1 MILGLLVLIT
11 ALCISAVA
19 IYYSVSGLVAI
30 FAAAALPIVIMGGA
44 LEIGKLVT
52 AVWLHKYWHKARW
65 WLKYYLA
72 IAVVVL
78 MFITSMGIFGF
89 LSKAHIEQTSAAN
102 EGIAQIERI
111 EQELVRQ
118 DAVIVRAR
126 ERIAEAEASVGAGND
141 AVQEQIDKEQS
152 RIDTAY
158 ERIQPAID
166 EQNTIIQTQLQALED
181 QVNVYEEELVSLDA
195 DLQRLNGVVENYRTE
210 LADTSVASIEEQ
222 VQPYNDQIAQ
232 LDADLER
239 INTQAN
245 EYEQRITDLQID
257 TSAIESL
264 KTRVAAIEE
273 NIVVV
278 TNKLQSNER
287 EKIKEGQ
294 AVIGVT
300 SDGLF
305 GGNTTRAYN
314 TWLEAQRARISEL
327 QAQETGLRTQ
337 AQSTLDTE
345 RDRLT
350 EQVKDLR
357 GTQTNNVLQRK
368 QSLLNAVDS
377 IRSGAVDEAKIMR
390 ANIQTKIDTV
400 LEIDIPANREARQT
414 AQDAITA
421 LRQADDPRIN
431 TARQAIKDLRAS
443 ADAQIAASNTLI
455 QRLRD
460 TITIGKDADVEAII
474 DTQEKKIV
482 EANNTIDSLTENK
495 YKLQA
500 EYRKLEAEVGPIKYL
515 AEFIYGETDQD
526 ILEEAVR
533 WVIITIIFVF
543 DPLAVLLLIAS
554 QATFEMRR
562 AGKENNNDNP
572 SNDNKHDEHAQSGKH
587 QDRSN
592 EAKST
597 TSSSASE
604 RTSVV
609 SGEDERDNTQSGT
622 TGDGGSTSE
631 GLDREQL
638 ERSIFVEALEGDEDY
653 KAAKKAW
660 KTDHPEQNIKYYKDR
675 YIKGKDE
682 DLPWHQEPYIQNNE
696 QDESSLWSKLQKR
709 NE

>member
-1 MILGLLVLIT
+1 M
-11 ALCISAVA
+11 
-19 IYYSVSGLVAI
+19 
-30 FAAAALPIVIMGGA
+30 
-44 LEIGKLVT
+44 
-52 AVWLHKYWHKARW
+52 
-65 WLKYYLA
+65 KYYLSFA
-72 IAVVVL
+72 LVVL

-126 ERIAEAEASVGAGND
+126 ERIVEAEASVGAGNN
-141 AVQEQIDKEQS
+141 AVQDQIDKEQG

-195 DLQRLNGVVENYRTE
+195 DLQRLNSVVESYRTE
-210 LADTSVASIEEQ
+210 LAGTSVASIEAQ
-222 VQPYNDQIAQ
+222 VQPYSDQIAQ

-245 EYEQRITDLQID
+245 EYEQRISEVSID
-257 TSAIESL
+257 NSAIEAL
-264 KTRVAAIEE
+264 QQQIADIE
-273 NIVVV
+273 NAIVVT
-278 TNKLQSNER
+278 TNKLQSTER
-287 EKIKEGQ
+287 AKIQEGQ

-305 GGNTTRAYN
+305 GSNTRTALAK
-314 TWLEAQRARISEL
+314 WVDAQQSRISTL
-327 QAQETGLRTQ
+327 QTQAVQLRTQ
-337 AQSTLDTE
+337 AQGTLDAE
-345 RDRLT
+345 RTRLT
-350 EQVKDLR
+350 DLVKDLR
-357 GTQTNNVLQRK
+357 GTQTDNVLQRK

-377 IRSGAVDEAKIMR
+377 IRSGAVDEAKLMR

-400 LEIDIPANREARQT
+400 LDIDIPANRKARQT

-460 TITIGKDADVEAII
+460 TITIGKDADIEAVI
-474 DTQEKKIV
+474 DTQENKIV
-482 EANNTIDSLTENK
+482 EANNTIDSLTEDK
-495 YKLQA
+495 YTLQA

-562 AGKENNNDNP
+562 TSKENKNDN
-572 SNDNKHDEHAQSGKH
+572 SVDDNKHVKYAHH
-587 QDRSN
+587 
-592 EAKST
+592 
-597 TSSSASE
+597 TSS
-604 RTSVV
+604 
-609 SGEDERDNTQSGT
+609 DK
-622 TGDGGSTSE
+622 TGDGETFINRNTEDTGEESNSTTELRNTAGAGQQRGMPAE

-638 ERSIFVEALEGDEDY
+638 KRSNFVETLEGDEDY

-682 DLPWHQEPYIQNNE
+682 DLPWHQEPYVQNNE

>member
-102 EGIAQIERI
+102 EGVAQIERI

-126 ERIAEAEASVGAGND
+126 ERIAEAEASVGAGNN
-141 AVQEQIDKEQS
+141 AVQEQIDKEQG

-195 DLQRLNGVVENYRTE
+195 DLQRLNGVVENYRNE
-210 LADTSVASIEEQ
+210 LADTSVASIEAQ

-245 EYEQRITDLQID
+245 EYEQRISEVSID
-257 TSAIESL
+257 NSAIEAL
-264 KTRVAAIEE
+264 QQQIADIE
-273 NIVVV
+273 NTIVVT
-278 TNKLQSNER
+278 TNKLQSTER
-287 EKIKEGQ
+287 AKIQEGQ

-305 GGNTTRAYN
+305 GSNTRTALAK
-314 TWLEAQRARISEL
+314 WVDAQQSRISTL
-327 QAQETGLRTQ
+327 QTQAVELRTQ
-337 AQSTLDTE
+337 AQGTLDAE
-345 RDRLT
+345 RTRLT
-350 EQVKDLR
+350 DLVKDLR
-357 GTQTNNVLQRK
+357 GTQTDNVLQRK

-377 IRSGAVDEAKIMR
+377 IRSGAVDEAKLMR
-390 ANIQTKIDTV
+390 TNIQTKIDTV
-400 LEIDIPANREARQT
+400 LDIDIPANRESRQT
-414 AQDAITA
+414 AQDEITA

-460 TITIGKDADVEAII
+460 TITIGKDADVEAVI

-495 YKLQA
+495 YNLQA

-562 AGKENNNDNP
+562 TSKENKDDN
-572 SNDNKHDEHAQSGKH
+572 SVNDNKHVKHAH
-587 QDRSN
+587 H
-592 EAKST
+592 
-597 TSSSASE
+597 TSSNKTRDDEYSTDKNTRA
-604 RTSVV
+604 
-609 SGEDERDNTQSGT
+609 SGEENLTDAIATRGDAGSGVE
-622 TGDGGSTSE
+622 GGVLAE

-638 ERSIFVEALEGDEDY
+638 ERSNFVETLEGDDDY

-660 KTDHPEQNIKYYKDR
+660 KTDNPDQNIKYYKDR

-682 DLPWHQEPYIQNNE
+682 DLPWHQEPYVQNNE

>member
-118 DAVIVRAR
+118 DAVIIRAR
-126 ERIAEAEASVGAGND
+126 ERIVEAEASVGAGNN
-141 AVQEQIDKEQS
+141 AVQDQIDKEQG

-195 DLQRLNGVVENYRTE
+195 DLQRLNSVVESYRTE
-210 LADTSVASIEEQ
+210 LAGTSVASIEAQ

-245 EYEQRITDLQID
+245 EYEQRISEVSID
-257 TSAIESL
+257 NSAIEAL
-264 KTRVAAIEE
+264 QQQIADIE
-273 NIVVV
+273 NAIVVT
-278 TNKLQSNER
+278 TNKLQSTER
-287 EKIKEGQ
+287 AKIQEGQ

-305 GGNTTRAYN
+305 GSNTRTALAK
-314 TWLEAQRARISEL
+314 WVDAQQSRISTL
-327 QAQETGLRTQ
+327 QTQAVQLRTQ
-337 AQSTLDTE
+337 AQGTLDAE
-345 RDRLT
+345 RTRLT
-350 EQVKDLR
+350 DLVKDLR
-357 GTQTNNVLQRK
+357 GTQTDNVLQRK

-377 IRSGAVDEAKIMR
+377 IRSGAVDEAKLMR

-400 LEIDIPANREARQT
+400 LDIDIPANRELRQT

-460 TITIGKDADVEAII
+460 TITIGKDADVEAVI
-474 DTQEKKIV
+474 DTQEQKIV
-482 EANNTIDSLTENK
+482 EANNTIDSLTEDK
-495 YKLQA
+495 YNLQA

-554 QATFEMRR
+554 QATFELRR
-562 AGKENNNDNP
+562 TSKENKNDNP
-572 SNDNKHDEHAQSGKH
+572 VDDNKHDEHAQQTKT
-587 QDRSN
+587 DNSN
-592 EAKST
+592 T
-597 TSSSASE
+597 DNNT
-604 RTSVV
+604 
-609 SGEDERDNTQSGT
+609 RDNTNSTAT
-622 TGDGGSTSE
+622 TGGDTELRDATGTSSDGGSPTE

-638 ERSIFVEALEGDEDY
+638 KRSNFVETLEGDEDY

-682 DLPWHQEPYIQNNE
+682 DLPWHQEPYVQNNE